1 MSAILRW
8 FEYDGRRYRAWFRQN
23 DDGHRELVLAGPGWQ
38 AQVPGAAPA
47 SLDELSDDRLNDLV
61 SNLRQDHRQQ

>member
-8 FEYDGRRYRAWFRQN
+8 FEYDGRRYRAWFRQS
-23 DDGHRELVLAGPGWQ
+23 DDGRRELVLAGPDWQ
-38 AQVPGAAPA
+38 APVPGAAPA

-61 SNLRQDHRQQ
+61 SNLRQDRRQQ